1 MYANTIYF
9 GNGCYGITQAAEGYF
24 GKEPAQLTDAEAVFL
39 AGLPNA
45 PSVYAANGEL
55 ARRRALVVV
64 ERMERAK
71 KLTHTQALELRDEV
85 SALPF
90 GEKKQNLS
98 GFSIK

>member
-1 MYANTIYF
+1 MEWNYSKDEILEMYLNTIYY
-9 GNGCYGITQAAEGYF
+9 GSNYYGIGAASEGYF
-24 GKEPAQLTDAEAVFL
+24 GKRPRELALPEAAML

-85 SALPF
+85 SALP
-90 GEKKQNLS
+90 LW
-98 GFSIK
+98 

>member
-1 MYANTIYF
+1 MLFRSLWATCWPRRSARRF
-9 GNGCYGITQAAEGYF
+9 TSPTRAEC
-24 GKEPAQLTDAEAVFL
+24 VVL

-45 PSVYAANGEL
+45 PSVYADNGEL

-85 SALPF
+85 SALP
-90 GEKKQNLS
+90 LW
-98 GFSIK
+98 

>member
-1 MYANTIYF
+1 MLCELGLFKGTNHGYELERELTR
-9 GNGCYGITQAAEGYF
+9 AEC
-24 GKEPAQLTDAEAVFL
+24 VVL

-85 SALPF
+85 SALP
-90 GEKKQNLS
+90 LW
-98 GFSIK
+98 

>member
-1 MYANTIYF
+1 MCIR
-9 GNGCYGITQAAEGYF
+9 
-24 GKEPAQLTDAEAVFL
+24 DR
-39 AGLPNA
+39 PNA

-85 SALPF
+85 SALP
-90 GEKKQNLS
+90 LW
-98 GFSIK
+98 

>member
-1 MYANTIYF
+1 MVRRGA
-9 GNGCYGITQAAEGYF
+9 GCAGLLWQAHPGLTRAEC
-24 GKEPAQLTDAEAVFL
+24 VVL

-45 PSVYAANGEL
+45 PSVYAANGDL

-85 SALPF
+85 SALP
-90 GEKKQNLS
+90 LW
-98 GFSIK
+98 